1 MLTRPLLLTN
11 TKPIAQNVGPQS
23 GFSTSHRL
31 GFWLVAQLQSLTHTV
46 NDGIKLFVIIEHVM
60 SYKKYVVSHALQC
73 CHSRGIVVK
82 HSARSMDNLSL
93 KFDNHSL
100 HCYWV
105 YDDDIAVTD
114 FPTCDFPS

>member
-1 MLTRPLLLTN
+1 MLTSSLLLTN
-11 TKPIAQNVGPQS
+11 TKPIAQNVGAQS
-23 GFSTSHRL
+23 GLSTSHRL

-46 NDGIKLFVIIEHVM
+46 NDGIKLVVIIEHVM
-60 SYKKYVVSHALQC
+60 RYKKYVVSHALQC
-73 CHSRGIVVK
+73 CHPRGIVVK

-93 KFDNHSL
+93 KFDNYSL

-114 FPTCDFPS
+114 FLTCDFPS

>member
-11 TKPIAQNVGPQS
+11 TKPIAQNVGAQS
-23 GFSTSHRL
+23 GLSTSHRL

-93 KFDNHSL
+93 KFYNHSL

-114 FPTCDFPS
+114 FLTCDFPS

>member
-1 MLTRPLLLTN
+1 MLTWPLLLTN
-11 TKPIAQNVGPQS
+11 TEPIAQNVGPQS
-23 GFSTSHRL
+23 GLSASHRF
-31 GFWLVAQLQSLTHTV
+31 GFWNIAQLQSLTHTV
-46 NDGIKLFVIIEHVM
+46 NDGIKLIVIIEHVK

-73 CHSRGIVVK
+73 RHSGGVVVK

-100 HCYWV
+100 HCYWI

-114 FPTCDFPS
+114 FLTCDFPS

>member
-1 MLTRPLLLTN
+1 MLTWALLLTN

-23 GFSTSHRL
+23 GLSASHRFS
-31 GFWLVAQLQSLTHTV
+31 FWFVAQLQSLTHAV
-46 NDGIKLFVIIEHVM
+46 NDGIKLIVIIEHVVG
-60 SYKKYVVSHALQC
+60 YKKYVVSHALQRR
-73 CHSRGIVVK
+73 HSGGIVVK
-82 HSARSMDNLSL
+82 HGARSMDNLSL

-114 FPTCDFPS
+114 FLTCDFPS